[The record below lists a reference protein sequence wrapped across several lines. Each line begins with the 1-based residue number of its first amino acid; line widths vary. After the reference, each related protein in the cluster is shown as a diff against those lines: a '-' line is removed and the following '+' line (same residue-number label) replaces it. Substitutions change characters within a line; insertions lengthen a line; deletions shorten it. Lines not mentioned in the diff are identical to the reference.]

1 MTEPTSALRGK
12 QRAYLRGLGMSLEP
26 VVFVGKQ
33 GVTDAVVAEIDSVLK
48 QRELVKLRLQDTVG
62 GDRKEIAREL
72 AGRVGCELVQVLGRT
87 VLLYRRNE
95 EKPVLVL
102 PA

>member
-1 MTEPTSALRGK
+1 VSEPGSVLRGK

-33 GVTDAVVAEIDSVLK
+33 GITDAVVAELDSVLEQK
-48 QRELVKLRLQDTVG
+48 ELVKLRLQDTVG
-62 GDRKEIAREL
+62 RDRKDVAREL
-72 AGRVGCELVQVLGRT
+72 AERAGCELVQVLGRT